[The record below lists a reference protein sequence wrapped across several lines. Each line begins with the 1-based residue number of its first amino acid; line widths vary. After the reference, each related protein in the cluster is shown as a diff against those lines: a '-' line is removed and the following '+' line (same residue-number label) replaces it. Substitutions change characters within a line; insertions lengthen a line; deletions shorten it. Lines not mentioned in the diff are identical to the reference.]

1 MGIKAELEILNSAL
15 AVARASFRSFRYRGQ
30 GSMEYI
36 MILSAVSIVIVIAL
50 AMITQLKGVALHTIG
65 SSNSS
70 IYSEISSEL
79 ANLTNSTK

>member
-1 MGIKAELEILNSAL
+1 
-15 AVARASFRSFRYRGQ
+15 
-30 GSMEYI
+30 MEYI

-50 AMITQLKGVALHTIG
+50 AMITQLKGVAIHTIG

-79 ANLTNSTK
+79 ENLTNSTK

>member
-1 MGIKAELEILNSAL
+1 MGIGTSLGCIRTAL
-15 AVARASFRSFRYRGQ
+15 SVLRASRRYGAQ

-50 AMITQLKGVALHTIG
+50 AMITQLKGVAIHTIG

>member
-1 MGIKAELEILNSAL
+1 MGIRMSLECIKAAL
-15 AVARASFRSFRYRGQ
+15 SVLRASKRYGAQ

-50 AMITQLKGVALHTIG
+50 AMITQLKGIAIHTVG

-70 IYSEISSEL
+70 IYYEISSEL